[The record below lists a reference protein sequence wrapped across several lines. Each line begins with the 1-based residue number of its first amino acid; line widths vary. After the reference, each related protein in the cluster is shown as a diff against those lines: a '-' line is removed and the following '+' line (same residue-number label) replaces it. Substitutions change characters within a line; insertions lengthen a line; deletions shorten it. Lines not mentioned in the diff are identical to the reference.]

1 MKINFK
7 EVFSTVSKFG
17 DEHKPEIA
25 TGVGIVMMV
34 AGAVGCVVATV
45 KTMRAVADAKEEK
58 LMAIAA
64 TTEEYENLTAEEQQE
79 YDDIIENPLPV
90 KEVAKICWKYWVAP
104 GVSIG
109 LGATSIIFSDK
120 EQGRRIGLLTGALA
134 SQMAEAKDYKEA
146 VKQIVGED
154 KEREIE
160 EEQTKRTA
168 KQRDYYEVECI
179 DTGTGT
185 QKYKDYY
192 SGVMIKAGPTYIDAC
207 LNELN
212 QYILDKRDR
221 GSGVDEYVMLN
232 DWYDILTPK
241 IGHNGAG
248 DMLAFNVNDGMVE
261 LCRSNACV
269 ELLDN
274 GESCIILRF
283 RNGPTYINW

>member
-1 MKINFK
+1 MDERVINNIK
-7 EVFSTVSKFG
+7 SLGIDMISNARSG
-17 DEHKPEIA
+17 HP
-25 TGVGIVMMV
+25 GIV
-34 AGAVGCVVATV
+34 
-45 KTMRAVADAKEEK
+45 
-58 LMAIAA
+58 
-64 TTEEYENLTAEEQQE
+64 
-79 YDDIIENPLPV
+79 
-90 KEVAKICWKYWVAP
+90 
-104 GVSIG
+104 
-109 LGATSIIFSDK
+109 LGAASIIFSDK

-212 QYILDKRDR
+212 QYIHFLH
-221 GSGVDEYVMLN
+221 LHLIN
-232 DWYDILTPK
+232 LIL
-241 IGHNGAG
+241 
-248 DMLAFNVNDGMVE
+248 
-261 LCRSNACV
+261 
-269 ELLDN
+269 
-274 GESCIILRF
+274 ILF
-283 RNGPTYINW
+283 LI